1 MCATTGIARWSAFI
15 PTPMPTQNQTPIV
28 SVIIPVYQGDRFLAE
43 AVESVLNQTYTHCE
57 IIVIDDGST
66 DNSREVLEP
75 YFDKISYVFQE
86 NQGVAAARNYGIKIA
101 RGELIAFLD
110 QDDFWLPDKL
120 ALQVA
125 CFEAKPDLGIVHCGW
140 RRVNAIGEPL
150 GEVKPWENVP
160 VLDLAGWL
168 QWMPILLSA
177 MLFKREILERI
188 GGLDTKFKQACDV
201 DLVQRLALMGCQT
214 EWVRDILVRY
224 REHDRNDSL
233 NTPLQAKES
242 WEVREQFFARSDI
255 PEPIRKVENQC
266 CYYTLVWIAWRLYHT
281 GYMAEMAYYLKK
293 SLSYKPYSRTK
304 TVSDWVKSF
313 RRYAREYGF
322 LLDIDVLVNS
332 VQWQQVMNCV
342 LN

>member
-1 MCATTGIARWSAFI
+1 
-15 PTPMPTQNQTPIV
+15 
-28 SVIIPVYQGDRFLAE
+28 
-43 AVESVLNQTYTHCE
+43 
-57 IIVIDDGST
+57 
-66 DNSREVLEP
+66 
-75 YFDKISYVFQE
+75 
-86 NQGVAAARNYGIKIA
+86 
-101 RGELIAFLD
+101 
-110 QDDFWLPDKL
+110 
-120 ALQVA
+120 
-125 CFEAKPDLGIVHCGW
+125 
-140 RRVNAIGEPL
+140 
-150 GEVKPWENVP
+150 
-160 VLDLAGWL
+160 
-168 QWMPILLSA
+168 MPILLSA
-177 MLFKREILERI
+177 MMFKRERLERI

-214 EWVRDILVRY
+214 EWVRHILVRY

-242 WEVREQFFARSDI
+242 WAVREQFFARSDI
-255 PEPIRKVENQC
+255 PEPIRKIENQC
-266 CYYTLVWIAWRLYHT
+266 CYCTLVWIAWRLYHT
-281 GYMAEMAYYLKK
+281 GYMAEMAYYLEK

>member
-1 MCATTGIARWSAFI
+1 MSTETVKPR
-15 PTPMPTQNQTPIV
+15 V

-75 YFDKISYVFQE
+75 YVDKIRYVFQE

-101 RGELIAFLD
+101 KGELIAFLD
-110 QDDFWLPDKL
+110 QDDLWWPDKL

-125 CFEAKPDLGIVHCGW
+125 CFDAQPELGIVHCGW
-140 RRVNAIGEPL
+140 RRVNAIGETL

-160 VLDLAGWL
+160 ILDLAGWL

-177 MLFKREILERI
+177 MMFKRERLERI
-188 GGLDTKFKQACDV
+188 EGLDTRFKQACDV

-214 EWVRDILVRY
+214 EWVRDILACY

-242 WEVREQFFARSDI
+242 WAVRSQFFARSDI

-266 CYYTLVWIAWRLYHT
+266 CYCTLVWIAWRLYHT
-281 GYMAEMAYYLKK
+281 GYMAEMAYYLEK

-322 LLDIDVLVNS
+322 LLDINVLVNS
-332 VQWQQVMNCV
+332 VHWQQLMNCM
-342 LN
+342 LNWGKKIWIH